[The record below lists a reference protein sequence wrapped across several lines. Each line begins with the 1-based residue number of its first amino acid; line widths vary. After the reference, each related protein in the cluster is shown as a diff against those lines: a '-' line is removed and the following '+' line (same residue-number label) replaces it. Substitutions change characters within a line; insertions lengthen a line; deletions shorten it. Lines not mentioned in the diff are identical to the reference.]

1 MTEKSKNEIV
11 LNAKEVDHFF
21 IEIHKRYGY
30 DFVNYSRAS
39 INRRLIRFMIN
50 NHFAEVNDLKERL
63 LNDPDLFE
71 FFVEELMVNV
81 TEMFRDPSFFKA
93 LREKVMPILSTYPHI
108 RIWDAGCSTGEELL
122 SLAIMLHEE
131 KLLEKT
137 RIYAT
142 DLNQRSLITAKN
154 GAVPLS
160 EINLY
165 SNNYKDTGGKRELS
179 YYYHE
184 NKKIAVFNPSLLSN
198 VVFYPHNLATDT
210 SFNEFHLIL
219 CRNVFIYF
227 NKQLQ
232 ERVLH
237 LFLESLSPL
246 GFLSLGKKE
255 TISLS
260 QHAEGFSVVDNE
272 EKIFRKIM
280 L

>member
-11 LNAKEVDHFF
+11 LNAKEVDHLL
-21 IEIHKRYGY
+21 IEIQKRYGY
-30 DFVNYSRAS
+30 DFINYSRAS
-39 INRRLIRFMIN
+39 INRRLTRFMIN
-50 NHFAEVNDLKERL
+50 NHFTEVNDMKASL
-63 LNDPDLFE
+63 LSDPDLFE

-93 LREKVMPILSTYPHI
+93 LRQKVMPILSTYPHI

-122 SLAIMLHEE
+122 SLAILLHEE
-131 KLLEKT
+131 KLLRKT

-142 DLNQRSLITAKN
+142 DINQRSLLTAKN
-154 GAVPLS
+154 GVVPLS

-165 SNNYKDTGGKRELS
+165 SNNYKETGGKKKLS
-179 YYYHE
+179 DYYHE
-184 NKKIAVFNPSLLSN
+184 NQKNAVFNPSLLSN
-198 VVFYPHNLATDT
+198 VVFYPHNLATDM

-237 LFLESLSPL
+237 LFFESLSPL
-246 GFLSLGKKE
+246 GFLGLGKKE

-260 QHAEGFSVVDNE
+260 QHAEGFSVIDNE
-272 EKIFRKIM
+272 ERIFRRIK

>member
-11 LNAKEVDHFF
+11 LNAKEVDLFF
-21 IEIHKRYGY
+21 LEVHKRYGY
-30 DFVNYSRAS
+30 DFLNYSRAS
-39 INRRLIRFMIN
+39 INRRLTRFMIN
-50 NHFAEVNDLKERL
+50 NHFTNLKDLKEKL
-63 LNDPDLFE
+63 LNHPDLFE

-81 TEMFRDPSFFKA
+81 TEMFRDPVFFKA
-93 LREKVMPILSTYPHI
+93 LREKVLPILSTYPHI

-131 KLLEKT
+131 KLLRKT

-142 DLNQRSLITAKN
+142 DINQRSLITAKK

-165 SNNYKDTGGKRELS
+165 SSNYQKTGGKKKLS
-179 YYYHE
+179 DYYHE
-184 NKKIAVFNPSLLSN
+184 NQKNAVFNPSLLSN
-198 VVFYPHNLATDT
+198 VVFYPHNLASDT

-260 QHAEGFSVVDNE
+260 QHAESFSVIDNE
-272 EKIFRKIM
+272 EKIFRKIK

>member
-1 MTEKSKNEIV
+1 MTEKLKNEIV
-11 LNAKEVDHFF
+11 LNTKDVDHFL
-21 IEIHKRYGY
+21 IEINNRYGY
-30 DFVNYSRAS
+30 DFLNYSRAS
-39 INRRLIRFMIN
+39 VNRRLTRFMLN
-50 NHFAEVNDLKERL
+50 NHFTEVNDLKERL
-63 LNDPDLFE
+63 LNDPDFFE

-93 LREKVMPILSTYPHI
+93 LREKVLPILSTYPHI

-122 SLAIMLHEE
+122 SLAI
-131 KLLEKT
+131 LLYEDELLKKA

-142 DLNQRSLITAKN
+142 DINQRSLLNAKN
-154 GAVPLS
+154 GVVPLS

-165 SNNYKDTGGKRELS
+165 SNNYNNTGGKNKLS
-179 YYYHE
+179 DYYHE
-184 NKKIAVFNPSLLSN
+184 NQKNAVFNPSLLSN
-198 VVFYPHNLATDT
+198 VVFYPHNLATDM

-255 TISLS
+255 TVTLS
-260 QHAEGFSVVDNE
+260 QYAGGFSVIDNE
-272 EKIFRKIM
+272 EKIFRKII

>member
-1 MTEKSKNEIV
+1 MTEKSKNEII
-11 LNAKEVDHFF
+11 LNAKEVDYFF
-21 IEIHKRYGY
+21 IDIHKRYGY
-30 DFVNYSRAS
+30 DFLNYSRAS
-39 INRRLIRFMIN
+39 INRRLTRFMIN
-50 NHFAEVNDLKERL
+50 NHYTEVNDLKKSL
-63 LNDPDLFE
+63 LDDSDLFE

-131 KLLEKT
+131 KLLKRT

-142 DLNQRSLITAKN
+142 DINQRSLIIAKN
-154 GAVPLS
+154 GGVPLS
-160 EINLY
+160 EISLY
-165 SNNYKDTGGKRELS
+165 SKNYKDTGGKNKLS
-179 YYYHE
+179 DYYHE
-184 NKKIAVFNPSLLSN
+184 DQKNAVFNPALLSN

-232 ERVLH
+232 ERVLK

-260 QHAEGFSVVDNE
+260 QHADSFSVIDNE
-272 EKIFRKIM
+272 EKIFRKIK

>member
-1 MTEKSKNEIV
+1 MTEKSKNEII
-11 LNAKEVDHFF
+11 LKAKEVDHFF

-30 DFVNYSRAS
+30 DFLNYSRAS
-39 INRRLIRFMIN
+39 LNRRLTRFMTN
-50 NHFAEVNDLKERL
+50 NHFSEVNDLKERL

-122 SLAIMLHEE
+122 SLAIILHEE
-131 KLLEKT
+131 NILKKT

-142 DLNQRSLITAKN
+142 DINQRSLITAKN

-165 SNNYKDTGGKRELS
+165 SNNYKETGGKKKLS
-179 YYYHE
+179 DYYHE
-184 NKKIAVFNPSLLSN
+184 NKKNAVFNPSLLSN

-237 LFLESLSPL
+237 LFFESLSPL
-246 GFLSLGKKE
+246 GFLGLGKKE

-260 QHAEGFSVVDNE
+260 QHAEGFSIVDNE
-272 EKIFRKIM
+272 EKIFRKIK

>member
-1 MTEKSKNEIV
+1 MTGKSKNEIV
-11 LNAKEVDHFF
+11 LNAQEVDRFF
-21 IEIHKRYGY
+21 IEIYKRYGY
-30 DFVNYSRAS
+30 DFLNYSRAS
-39 INRRLIRFMIN
+39 INRRLTRFMLYN
-50 NHFAEVNDLKERL
+50 YFSELNDLKERL
-63 LNDPDLFE
+63 FNDPDLFA

-93 LREKVMPILSTYPHI
+93 LREKVVPILSTYPHI

-122 SLAIMLHEE
+122 SLAIILHEE
-131 KLLEKT
+131 KLLKKT

-142 DLNQRSLITAKN
+142 DINQRSLITAKK
-154 GAVPLS
+154 GEVPLS

-165 SNNYKDTGGKRELS
+165 SSNYQKTGGKKKLS
-179 YYYHE
+179 DYYHE
-184 NKKIAVFNPSLLSN
+184 NQKNALFNPSLLSN

-237 LFLESLSPL
+237 LFIESLSPL
-246 GFLSLGKKE
+246 GFIGLGKKE

-260 QHAEGFSVVDNE
+260 QHADSFSVIEKE
-272 EKIFRKIM
+272 EKIFRKIK

>member
-1 MTEKSKNEIV
+1 MTEKSKNEFV
-11 LNAKEVDHFF
+11 LNAREVDRFF

-30 DFVNYSRAS
+30 DFLNYSRAS
-39 INRRLIRFMIN
+39 VNRRLTRFMFN
-50 NHFAEVNDLKERL
+50 NQFAAVKDLKESL
-63 LNDPDLFE
+63 LSDPELFE

-81 TEMFRDPSFFKA
+81 TEMFRDPSFFKT
-93 LREKVMPILSTYPHI
+93 LREKVVPILSTYPHI

-122 SLAIMLHEE
+122 SLAIILHEE
-131 KLLEKT
+131 KLLKKT

-142 DLNQRSLITAKN
+142 DINQRSLITAKK

-160 EINLY
+160 DINLY
-165 SNNYKDTGGKRELS
+165 SNNYQNSGGKKKLS
-179 YYYHE
+179 DYYHE
-184 NKKIAVFNPSLLSN
+184 NQKIAIFNPALLSN

-237 LFLESLSPL
+237 LFIESLSPL

-260 QHAEGFSVVDNE
+260 VHAEAFSVIDNE
-272 EKIFRKIM
+272 EKIFRKIK